1 MSKELVRVILLE
13 EVSWRQN
20 SKAMWLREGDKNTKK
35 FHRVANSPR

>member
-1 MSKELVRVILLE
+1 MSKELERVILFV
-13 EVSWRQN
+13 EVSWWQK